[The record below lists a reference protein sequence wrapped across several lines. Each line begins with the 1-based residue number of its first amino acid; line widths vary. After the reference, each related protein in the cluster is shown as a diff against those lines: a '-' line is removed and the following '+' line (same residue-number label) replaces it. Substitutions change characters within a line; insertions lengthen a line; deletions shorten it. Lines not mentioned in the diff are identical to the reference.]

1 MQSLTLG
8 SDEPAPER
16 ADTLQT
22 RLHLL
27 RGSHLFAG
35 MPADAL
41 QTLALGMKQR
51 QACPTEAIFL
61 RADEASA
68 LFAILVGQVRIVI
81 GSADGREHV
90 LRVLGPGEMF
100 GEIGVLDGR
109 PRSADAIAIT
119 RCRLLLLERRN
130 LLELVMSQPAVAIG
144 LIEILCERLRDTT
157 TRVEGLIFHT
167 LSERLASALLSLGK
181 GKAFALVNVTQTEL
195 GHMTGVTRESVNKK
209 LREWQSSGLVA
220 LQAGRV
226 RIMDSDRL
234 KRLLPPT
241 CQ

>member
-1 MQSLTLG
+1 
-8 SDEPAPER
+8 
-16 ADTLQT
+16 
-22 RLHLL
+22 
-27 RGSHLFAG
+27 

-68 LFAILVGQVRIVI
+68 LFAILVGQVQIVI
-81 GSADGREHV
+81 GSTDGREHV
-90 LRVLGPGEMF
+90 LRILGPGEMF

-144 LIEILCERLRDTT
+144 LIGILCERLRDTT

-181 GKAFALVNVTQTEL
+181 GKAFAVVNVTQTEL

-209 LREWQSSGLVA
+209 LREWQAAGLVA

-234 KRLLPPT
+234 KRLLPPM

>member
-8 SDEPAPER
+8 PNEPVPER
-16 ADTLQT
+16 ADTFQT
-22 RLHLL
+22 RLHIL

-41 QTLALGMKQR
+41 QMLALGMKQR

-68 LFAILVGQVRIVI
+68 LFAILVGQVQIVI
-81 GSADGREHV
+81 GSTDGREHV
-90 LRVLGPGEMF
+90 LRILGPGEMF

-144 LIEILCERLRDTT
+144 LIGILCERLRDTT

-181 GKAFALVNVTQTEL
+181 GKAFAVVNVTQTEL

-209 LREWQSSGLVA
+209 LREWQAAGLVA

-234 KRLLPPT
+234 KRLLPPM

>member
-22 RLHLL
+22 RVHLL

-61 RADEASA
+61 RTDEASA
-68 LFAILVGQVRIVI
+68 MFAILVGQVRIVI

-234 KRLLPPT
+234 KRLLPPA

>member
-68 LFAILVGQVRIVI
+68 LFAILVGQVQIVI
-81 GSADGREHV
+81 GSTDGREHV
-90 LRVLGPGEMF
+90 LRILGPGEMF

-181 GKAFALVNVTQTEL
+181 GKAFAVVNVTQTEL

-209 LREWQSSGLVA
+209 LREWQAAGLVA

-234 KRLLPPT
+234 KRLLPPM

>member
-8 SDEPAPER
+8 PNEPVPER

-22 RLHLL
+22 RLHIL

-68 LFAILVGQVRIVI
+68 LFAILVGQVQIVI
-81 GSADGREHV
+81 GSTDGREHV
-90 LRVLGPGEMF
+90 LRILGPGEMF

-130 LLELVMSQPAVAIG
+130 LLELVTSQPAVAIG
-144 LIEILCERLRDTT
+144 LIGILCERLRDTT

-181 GKAFALVNVTQTEL
+181 GKAFAVVNVTQTEL

-209 LREWQSSGLVA
+209 LREWQAAGLVA

-234 KRLLPPT
+234 KRLLPPM

>member
-1 MQSLTLG
+1 MQGSTLG
-8 SDEPAPER
+8 SDEPVPER
-16 ADTLQT
+16 TDTLQT
-22 RLHLL
+22 RLHIL
-27 RGSHLFAG
+27 RGSRLFAG

-41 QTLALGMKQR
+41 QTLALSMKQR

-61 RADEASA
+61 RMDEASA
-68 LFAILVGQVRIVI
+68 MFAILVGQVQIVI
-81 GSADGREHV
+81 DSIHGREHV

-109 PRSADAIAIT
+109 PRSANAIAIT

-130 LLELVMSQPAVAIG
+130 LLELIMSHPAVAIG
-144 LIEILCERLRDTT
+144 LIGILCERLRGTT
-157 TRVEGLIFHT
+157 IQVEGLIFHT

-209 LREWQSSGLVA
+209 LRQWQAAGLVA
-220 LQAGRV
+220 LQAGRI
-226 RIMDSDRL
+226 RIVDSDRL
-234 KRLLPPT
+234 KRLLPPM

>member
-61 RADEASA
+61 RTDEASA
-68 LFAILVGQVRIVI
+68 MFAILVGQVRIVI

-181 GKAFALVNVTQTEL
+181 GKAFAVVNVTQTEL

-209 LREWQSSGLVA
+209 LREWQAAGLVA

-234 KRLLPPT
+234 KRLLPPM

>member
-61 RADEASA
+61 RTDEASA
-68 LFAILVGQVRIVI
+68 MFAILVGQVRIVI

-209 LREWQSSGLVA
+209 LREWQAAGLVA

>member
-1 MQSLTLG
+1 
-8 SDEPAPER
+8 
-16 ADTLQT
+16 
-22 RLHLL
+22 
-27 RGSHLFAG
+27 

-41 QTLALGMKQR
+41 QMLALGMKQR

-68 LFAILVGQVRIVI
+68 LFAILVGQVQIVI
-81 GSADGREHV
+81 GSTDGREHV
-90 LRVLGPGEMF
+90 LRILGPGEMF

-144 LIEILCERLRDTT
+144 LIGILCERLRDTT

-209 LREWQSSGLVA
+209 LREWQAAGLVA

>member
-68 LFAILVGQVRIVI
+68 LFAILVGQVQIVI
-81 GSADGREHV
+81 GSTDGREHV
-90 LRVLGPGEMF
+90 LRILGPGEMF

-144 LIEILCERLRDTT
+144 LIGILCERLRDTT

-209 LREWQSSGLVA
+209 LREWQAAGLVA

-234 KRLLPPT
+234 KRLLPPM